1 MDCSLQAKFGYIDKI
16 PQSSGSAAVY
26 GSAVHEA
33 IDSYHKGKTLDEAVE
48 VFRDYMNNNEPDYWN
63 RMTSF
68 TSYMD
73 QGPKMIAD
81 YIDQRKWSTTDVVA
95 SEFRFMVPFGEHQI
109 SGIVDILELSHDHSL
124 MKIVDLKTGKRPIM
138 DALHL
143 NIQFC
148 VDPSTEILT
157 RRGWKTYNE
166 LTIGE
171 EVLTINHET
180 GEGEWQP
187 LIDVHTFDAVNQEL
201 VSFEGYG
208 HSSLTTKNHRWPVI
222 HTISSKKGWRKEK
235 RFKESDELYC
245 DDRIIGSALVKNLPF
260 DSLYSDELV
269 ELLAWIWTEGNLRQ
283 DGTFCF
289 SQSETVNLENVLR
302 IRQLLE
308 KIYGPESESLRGK
321 IYSTWR
327 ESKDSDC
334 SRFYLNKSASEDL
347 YKYFYNMKLKI
358 IDYNFIN
365 SLTFKQLHLFIDTS
379 ILADGSEQN
388 YRVITQKEKARLDVL
403 QMACS
408 LVGIRTSLTKENI
421 KSNGDYN
428 GWEFWRL
435 SLKEKDNLYV
445 PSKKKKQYV
454 NYTGIVWCPRTQNQ
468 TWYARRNG
476 QVYFTGNTIYEWA
489 SHQKE
494 FWCGH
499 PDEPEKY
506 AGFEN
511 GEELYEHYKS
521 IERKAYWYDLK
532 KQEEIYVGPRS
543 MKDYA
548 RLYRVCE
555 QVARAVEHEVFVP
568 AINENTCVWCPYQ
581 DICPMYFN
589 ADE

>member
-48 VFRDYMNNNEPDYWN
+48 VFRNYMNSNEPDYWN

-143 NIQFC
+143 NIQF
-148 VDPSTEILT
+148 
-157 RRGWKTYNE
+157 
-166 LTIGE
+166 
-171 EVLTINHET
+171 
-180 GEGEWQP
+180 
-187 LIDVHTFDAVNQEL
+187 
-201 VSFEGYG
+201 
-208 HSSLTTKNHRWPVI
+208 
-222 HTISSKKGWRKEK
+222 
-235 RFKESDELYC
+235 
-245 DDRIIGSALVKNLPF
+245 
-260 DSLYSDELV
+260 
-269 ELLAWIWTEGNLRQ
+269 
-283 DGTFCF
+283 
-289 SQSETVNLENVLR
+289 
-302 IRQLLE
+302 
-308 KIYGPESESLRGK
+308 
-321 IYSTWR
+321 
-327 ESKDSDC
+327 
-334 SRFYLNKSASEDL
+334 
-347 YKYFYNMKLKI
+347 
-358 IDYNFIN
+358 
-365 SLTFKQLHLFIDTS
+365 
-379 ILADGSEQN
+379 
-388 YRVITQKEKARLDVL
+388 
-403 QMACS
+403 
-408 LVGIRTSLTKENI
+408 
-421 KSNGDYN
+421 
-428 GWEFWRL
+428 
-435 SLKEKDNLYV
+435 
-445 PSKKKKQYV
+445 
-454 NYTGIVWCPRTQNQ
+454 
-468 TWYARRNG
+468 
-476 QVYFTGNTIYEWA
+476 TIYEWA

-581 DICPMYFN
+581 DICPMYFE